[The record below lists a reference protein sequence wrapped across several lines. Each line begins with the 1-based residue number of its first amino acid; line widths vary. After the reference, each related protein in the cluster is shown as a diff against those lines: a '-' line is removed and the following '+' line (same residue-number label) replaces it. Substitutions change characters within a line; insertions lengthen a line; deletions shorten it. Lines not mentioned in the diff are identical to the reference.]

1 MQIHTIAKSIGKFAA
16 FTAVAVFLS
25 ACAAADWGCW
35 YPPGCAPRS
44 GPPKP
49 QLTPREAAQ
58 FQAQELYQQ
67 AKVHIS
73 KARYRQAER
82 VLKGSIRIF
91 ENALGRE
98 APEPLGPLTTLTN
111 LYIHTD
117 RSAEAVKLLLKRPR
131 IRETVLGRLN
141 SRYPEGDH
149 EEWNEATATFKAEFY
164 VEAEAQYE
172 RALQVREKAHGAE
185 HSNLVPVLIDLAE
198 LYREQQRYADAEA
211 AYLRVLTIRERALGP
226 EHPDVVES
234 LNDLVNLYLIQ
245 SRYDEVESIYKRLIT
260 IKEASLG
267 AEQPDVSEAF
277 KTLAR
282 FYQAQGRY
290 ADAESI
296 YKRLITI
303 KEASLGV
310 EHPDVAEARKTLARF
325 YQGQGRYA
333 EAEPIYKRQLAMYE
347 KASARQGIAESLQ
360 DLAHLYDDQGRHA
373 LAEVFRHRSWEL
385 SSSYCYRSEDNRMI
399 RITPKWAE
407 CITGVYVTRS
417 ELEEWVGSRDT
428 FGEKF
433 RRREAAE

>member
-25 ACAAADWGCW
+25 ACVAADWGCW

-141 SRYPEGDH
+141 RYPGGGGGG
-149 EEWNEATATFKAEFY
+149 
-164 VEAEAQYE
+164 V
-172 RALQVREKAHGAE
+172 
-185 HSNLVPVLIDLAE
+185 
-198 LYREQQRYADAEA
+198 
-211 AYLRVLTIRERALGP
+211 
-226 EHPDVVES
+226 
-234 LNDLVNLYLIQ
+234 
-245 SRYDEVESIYKRLIT
+245 IT
-260 IKEASLG
+260 RNGMK
-267 AEQPDVSEAF
+267 
-277 KTLAR
+277 
-282 FYQAQGRY
+282 
-290 ADAESI
+290 
-296 YKRLITI
+296 
-303 KEASLGV
+303 
-310 EHPDVAEARKTLARF
+310 
-325 YQGQGRYA
+325 QGQ
-333 EAEPIYKRQLAMYE
+333 
-347 KASARQGIAESLQ
+347 
-360 DLAHLYDDQGRHA
+360 
-373 LAEVFRHRSWEL
+373 RSRLNSTW
-385 SSSYCYRSEDNRMI
+385 
-399 RITPKWAE
+399 
-407 CITGVYVTRS
+407 
-417 ELEEWVGSRDT
+417 
-428 FGEKF
+428 
-433 RRREAAE
+433 RRRRSMNERCKSKKNRTGQNTAIWSQY